1 MKVMKQF
8 ILMVAVVIISLPSP
22 AQQNTN
28 LFNQLTE
35 KYADKEGF
43 SASLLT
49 SDMFDLYL
57 KKKNLEEPSPVFD
70 ALKNLDRIIVVS
82 QSKIMTEAFI
92 SGATTV
98 TKPENNELHET
109 ILDYYK
115 KNNYTLF
122 KTEKRMG
129 EDVKVFLN
137 KNQDK
142 ITSLAL
148 ITTSSA
154 ATNLVEL
161 QGDIDLKTV
170 AELNKAL
177 NLKGLENL
185 YKLDNSSSYF
195 GLSSGYAYSPERIEE
210 MVARQ
215 REQFERQR
223 NLTDEQRAAIEDQ
236 ARAAAEKQ
244 LQMAEKYREMAEKYK
259 REPIFLSY
267 PGDTNTVYF
276 IDGKKVKAK
285 EIKELDKE
293 KIESIE
299 VKKPEKTDDKTTIRI
314 KTK

>member
-1 MKVMKQF
+1 MKRIMF
-8 ILMVAVVIISLPSP
+8 LMLVIVLSLPAL
-22 AQQNTN
+22 AQQTKN
-28 LFNQLTE
+28 LFDELTT
-35 KYADKEGF
+35 KYADQEGF
-43 SASLLT
+43 SASMLT
-49 SDMFDLYL
+49 RDMFDLYI
-57 KKKNLEEPSPVFD
+57 KKRNVDETSPVFD
-70 ALKNLDRIIVVS
+70 ALKKLDYITVIS
-82 QSKIMTEAFI
+82 QSKFFVEAAQP
-92 SGATTV
+92 SGGKIADDG
-98 TKPENNELHET
+98 KNPLYET
-109 ILDYYK
+109 ILEHYS
-115 KNNYTLF
+115 KNGYTLF
-122 KTEKRMG
+122 KTEKRLG
-129 EDVKVFLN
+129 EDVKVYLM

-142 ITSLAL
+142 IVSLAL
-148 ITTSSA
+148 ITNSSS

-185 YKLDNSSSYF
+185 YKLGNNDVF
-195 GLSSGYAYSPERIEE
+195 GVVSAGVAISPERIEE

-223 NLTDEQRAAIEDQ
+223 NLTEEQRAAIEDQ
-236 ARAAAEKQ
+236 ARATAEKQ
-244 LQMAEKYREMAEKYK
+244 LQMAEKYREMAEKYR
-259 REPIFLSY
+259 REPILLNY

-299 VKKPEKTDDKTTIRI
+299 IKKPEKVNDKTTIRI

>member
-1 MKVMKQF
+1 
-8 ILMVAVVIISLPSP
+8 
-22 AQQNTN
+22 
-28 LFNQLTE
+28 
-35 KYADKEGF
+35 
-43 SASLLT
+43 
-49 SDMFDLYL
+49 MFDLYL
-57 KKKNLEEPSPVFD
+57 KKKNLEETSPVFD
-70 ALKNLDRIIVVS
+70 ALKKLDRIIVIS
-82 QSKIMTEAFI
+82 QSKIMTDAVI
-92 SGATTV
+92 AGTATTI
-98 TKPENNELHET
+98 KPETNQLHET

-137 KNQDK
+137 KSQDK
-142 ITSLAL
+142 IISLAL
-148 ITTSSA
+148 ITSSSA
-154 ATNLVEL
+154 STNLVEL

-170 AELNKAL
+170 SELNKAL

-195 GLSSGYAYSPERIEE
+195 GPSAGYAFSPERIEG

-223 NLTDEQRAAIEDQ
+223 DLTDEQRAKIELQ
-236 ARAAAEKQ
+236 AQEMAQKQ
-244 LQMAEKYREMAEKYK
+244 MQMAEKYREMAEKYQ

-267 PGDTNTVYF
+267 PGDTNTVYY

-299 VKKPEKTDDKTTIRI
+299 VKKPEKKDDKTTIKI

>member
-1 MKVMKQF
+1 MKQLIFF
-8 ILMVAVVIISLPSP
+8 IVATIFTTPVF
-22 AQQNTN
+22 AQQTPT

-35 KYADKEGF
+35 KYADSEGF

-57 KKKNLEEPSPVFD
+57 KKKNLEENSPVFD
-70 ALKNLDRIIVVS
+70 ALKNLDRIVVVS
-82 QSKIMTEAFI
+82 QSKFLKGFETAGTLTA
-92 SGATTV
+92 S
-98 TKPENNELHET
+98 KPEDNQLHET
-109 ILDYYK
+109 ILDFYK

-129 EDVKVFLN
+129 EDIKVYLN
-137 KNQDK
+137 KDQDK
-142 ITSLAL
+142 IVSLVL
-148 ITTSSA
+148 VTNSEA

-185 YKLDNSSSYF
+185 YKLDNSSSYYGF
-195 GLSSGYAYSPERIEE
+195 PSLAAYSPERIDEL
-210 MVARQ
+210 VSRQ
-215 REQFERQR
+215 RELIERQHS
-223 NLTDEQRAAIEDQ
+223 LTDEQRTEIE
-236 ARAAAEKQ
+236 ARAKEMAEKQ
-244 LQMAEKYREMAEKYK
+244 NQMSEKYRELAEKYQ

-267 PGDTNTVYF
+267 PGDTNTVYY

-299 VKKPEKTDDKTTIRI
+299 VKKPEKKDDKTTIKI

>member
-1 MKVMKQF
+1 MKRMMF
-8 ILMVAVVIISLPSP
+8 LLLVIVLSLPAL
-22 AQQNTN
+22 AQQTKN
-28 LFNQLTE
+28 LFDEITA
-35 KYADKEGF
+35 KYADQEGF
-43 SASLLT
+43 SASMLT
-49 SDMFDLYL
+49 RDMFDLYI
-57 KKKNLEEPSPVFD
+57 KKRNVDETSPVFD
-70 ALKNLDRIIVVS
+70 ALKKLDYITVIS
-82 QSKIMTEAFI
+82 QSKFFVEAAQP
-92 SGATTV
+92 SGGKIADDG
-98 TKPENNELHET
+98 KNPLYET
-109 ILDYYK
+109 ILEHYG
-115 KNNYTLF
+115 KNGYTLF
-122 KTEKRMG
+122 KTEKRLG
-129 EDVKVFLN
+129 EDVKVYLM

-142 ITSLAL
+142 IVSLAL
-148 ITTSSA
+148 ITNSSS

-185 YKLDNSSSYF
+185 YKLGNNDVF
-195 GLSSGYAYSPERIEE
+195 GVVSAGVAISPERIEE

-223 NLTDEQRAAIEDQ
+223 NLTEEQRAAIEDQ
-236 ARAAAEKQ
+236 ARATAEKQ
-244 LQMAEKYREMAEKYK
+244 LQMAEKYREMAEKYR
-259 REPIFLSY
+259 REPILLNY

-299 VKKPEKTDDKTTIRI
+299 IKKPEKGNDKTTIRI

>member
-1 MKVMKQF
+1 MKQLIFF
-8 ILMVAVVIISLPSP
+8 IAAVIFTTPLF
-22 AQQNTN
+22 AQQAPT

-35 KYADKEGF
+35 KYADTDGF

-57 KKKNLEEPSPVFD
+57 KKKNLEENSPVFD
-70 ALKNLDRIIVVS
+70 ALKNLDRIVVVS
-82 QSKIMTEAFI
+82 QSKFLK
-92 SGATTV
+92 GYTV
-98 TKPENNELHET
+98 AGSAAASKPAENQLYES
-109 ILDYYK
+109 IIDFYK

-129 EDVKVFLN
+129 EDIKVYLN

-142 ITSLAL
+142 IVSLVLVAN
-148 ITTSSA
+148 SDA

-161 QGDIDLKTV
+161 QGDIDLKNV

-177 NLKGLENL
+177 NLRGLENL
-185 YKLDNSSSYF
+185 YKLDNSSSFYGF
-195 GLSSGYAYSPERIEE
+195 PSSAGYSPERVEE

-215 REQFERQR
+215 REQIERQR
-223 NLTDEQRAAIEDQ
+223 NLSEEQRAEIEV
-236 ARAAAEKQ
+236 RAKEMADRQSQ
-244 LQMAEKYREMAEKYK
+244 LVERYREMSEKYQ

-267 PGDTNTVYF
+267 PGDTNTVYY

-299 VKKPEKTDDKTTIRI
+299 VKKPEKEDDKTTIKI